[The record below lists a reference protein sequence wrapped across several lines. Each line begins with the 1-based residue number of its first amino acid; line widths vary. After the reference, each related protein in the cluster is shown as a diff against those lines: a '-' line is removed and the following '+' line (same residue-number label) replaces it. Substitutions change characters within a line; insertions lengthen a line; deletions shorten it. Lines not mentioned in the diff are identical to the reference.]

1 MKYTNKLITE
11 TSPYLLQHAHNPVN
25 WYAWGSEALLLAK
38 QLDKPILVSIGYA
51 ACHWCHV
58 MEKESFENETVA
70 AYMNEYFINIKIDRE
85 ERPDLDHIYMDAVQA
100 ITGSGGWPLNVFLTP
115 KAKPFFGGTYFPPK
129 PIHGRLSWLQVLQNI
144 ATAYQQKKD
153 EVEEQAES
161 LTKYI
166 QQSNTFLLNHPSDNF
181 SLSKETT
188 ETITNNILKQADNIW
203 GGFGNAPKF
212 PQTITI
218 QFLLR
223 QYHFSKNEKSLQ
235 QALLS
240 LDKMIFGGLYDKV
253 GGGFARYSTDAKWFA
268 PHFEK
273 MLYDNALFIAVLSE
287 AYQITKNTLYKE
299 TIDETI
305 VFFNREMKNDEGGFY
320 AALDADSEG
329 AEGKFYT
336 WSFEEVKKILQ
347 EDAEMYINFYGLK
360 EDGNWEHSNILWQ
373 QQTYQQ
379 YAAANKLDEVHIKQL
394 IKKCNKKLLL
404 QRNKRTRP
412 LTDDK
417 ILLGWNALLVTAFT
431 KAYCATLNNE
441 YKTAAI
447 ELMNFLQEKFIV
459 ADKIYHTYKNAEAKI
474 DAFADDV
481 AYFIQANILL
491 QEITADEKYLLQAKH
506 WLNFA
511 TENFATENLFFH
523 FTQKNQQDIIAQ
535 KTELYDA
542 ATPSANST
550 MAFNLIYLSI
560 VFNNHHWKQ
569 RANKM
574 IEYVYEVIIKHP
586 TSFANWAIAVQ
597 LLVEDLK
604 EIVIVGK
611 NLNKDLAIV
620 NQCFIP
626 NKILQ
631 SATAK
636 KKLFPLLSFKPIYK
650 KNTFYLC
657 KNYSCKTPFE
667 TIEEFLANL

>member
-1 MKYTNKLITE
+1 MKHTNKLIYE

-25 WYAWGSEALLLAK
+25 WYAWGNEALSLAK
-38 QLDKPILVSIGYA
+38 KLNKPILVSIGYA

-58 MEKESFENETVA
+58 MEKESFEDESIAT
-70 AYMNEYFINIKIDRE
+70 YMNQHFINIKIDRE

-115 KAKPFFGGTYFPPK
+115 QAKPFFGGTYFPPK

-144 ATAYQQKKD
+144 ATAYHQKNE

-166 QQSNTFLLNHPSDNF
+166 QQSNTFLLNHHSSDF
-181 SLSKETT
+181 SFSRETT
-188 ETITNNILKQADNIW
+188 QTITNNILKQADFVW

-223 QYHFSKNEKSLQ
+223 QYHFTKNEDALQ
-235 QALLS
+235 QAVLS

-273 MLYDNALFIAVLSE
+273 MLYDNALLISVLSE
-287 AYQITKNTLYKE
+287 AYQITKNNLYKE
-299 TIDETI
+299 TIDDTI
-305 VFFNREMKNDEGGFY
+305 AFLNREMKSDEGGFY

-329 AEGKFYT
+329 VEGKFYT
-336 WSFEEVKKILQ
+336 WSFDQVKTIVQ
-347 EDAEMYINFYGLK
+347 EDADVYIDFFGIK
-360 EDGNWEHSNILWQ
+360 EQGNWEHENILWQ
-373 QQTYQQ
+373 QQSYQQ
-379 YAAANKLDEVHIKQL
+379 YAEANNLNEVEVKDL
-394 IKKCNKKLLL
+394 IKSCNKKLLL
-404 QRNKRTRP
+404 ERNKRTRP
-412 LTDDK
+412 ITDDK

-431 KAYCATLNNE
+431 KAYCATLNND

-447 ELMNFLQEKFIV
+447 ELMSFLQQKFIV
-459 ADKIYHTYKNAEAKI
+459 ENKIYHTYKNNKAKI

-491 QEITADEKYLLQAKH
+491 QEISSNEEYLLQAKH

-511 TENFATENLFFH
+511 VENFYDKNLFFH

-535 KTELYDA
+535 KVELYDA
-542 ATPSANST
+542 ATPSANSV
-550 MAFNLIYLSI
+550 MAFNLIYLSKI
-560 VFNNHHWKQ
+560 FDNHTWQ
-569 RANKM
+569 QIANKM
-574 IEYVYEVIIKHP
+574 IIHVSDVIIKHP
-586 TSFANWAIAVQ
+586 TSFANWAIALQ
-597 LLVEDLK
+597 FLIEEIK
-604 EIVIVGK
+604 EIVIIGK
-611 NLNKDLAIV
+611 NLGEDLPIV
-620 NQCFIP
+620 NQHFIP
-626 NKILQ
+626 NKVLQ
-631 SATAK
+631 SATAE
-636 KKLFPLLSFKPIYK
+636 KKLFPLLSFKPIYE

-667 TIEEFLANL
+667 TIEAFLANL